1 MVYFLAHFLRKKKEK
16 DKARQVHIPIL
27 CFILSFDDRKVF
39 NKEVA
44 KQT

>member
-1 MVYFLAHFLRKKKEK
+1 MYFLAHFLRKKKK
-16 DKARQVHIPIL
+16 DKARQVRIPIL
-27 CFILSFDDRKVF
+27 YFILSFDDRKVF